1 MAERPKLFTIDA
13 EMQHSCA
20 LLEQELSAW
29 PEVTAKSMFGM
40 TGFYHGKNIFAA
52 IPRTKAADSPRSL
65 LIKLS
70 GVKDKRLKYAVGPD
84 SAWVAFEL
92 ESVNDIPEAL
102 RWLGEAYKQNSPAP
116 KVGDPE
122 DGKAKEKIRSES

>member
-13 EMQHSCA
+13 EMQRWCA
-20 LLEQELSAW
+20 LVEQELFAW
-29 PEVTAKSMFGM
+29 PEVTAKPMFGM

-52 IPRTKAADSPRSL
+52 IPRTKAAHSARSL

-70 GVKDKRLKYAVGPD
+70 GVKDKRLKLAAGPD

-92 ESVNDIPEAL
+92 ESLNDIPEAL
-102 RWLGEAYKQNSPAP
+102 KWLEQAYQQKSPAH
-116 KVGDPE
+116 
-122 DGKAKEKIRSES
+122 